1 MAGRM
6 NCWLYGL
13 LTSVVMLV
21 LVHVP
26 MLVAG
31 GCPEK
36 GQWMP
41 AIAVWVVTLAAGT
54 LIFGILERRKERNR
68 QGGEEKQAR
77 DGR

>member
-31 GCPEK
+31 GFPEK
-36 GQWMP
+36 GRWMP

-68 QGGEEKQAR
+68 QGEI
-77 DGR
+77 GRAHV

>member
-1 MAGRM
+1 M
-6 NCWLYGL
+6 NRWLYGL

-31 GCPEK
+31 GFPEK

-41 AIAVWVVTLAAGT
+41 AIEVWVVTLAAGT
-54 LIFGILERRKERNR
+54 LIFGILERRKKRNR
-68 QGGEEKQAR
+68 QGGEENQAR

>member
-13 LTSVVMLV
+13 LTSFVILV

-31 GCPEK
+31 GFLGK
-36 GQWMP
+36 GRWMS
-41 AIAVWVVTLAAGT
+41 AIAVWAVTLAAGT
-54 LIFGILERRKERNR
+54 LTFGTLERRKERNR
-68 QGGEEKQAR
+68 QGGERKQAR